1 VKLTVFVR
9 DMGNL
14 PLYRRAR
21 NRFFASVTPPAAPR
35 RDFGRSFAAVRRG
48 PYRRRSDRRSG
59 RLAMND
65 VVAEIQ
71 RRWAEAFARADPGAL
86 ASLYAED
93 ALFFGSMPDLY
104 RQRSGVQHYF
114 ETLPSGYE
122 GAAFGETH
130 AVEINP
136 ELMISAGFVT
146 FTAKRDGEHFS
157 LLYRMSWTLV
167 RSRGE
172 WKISSHHA
180 SPKNPAELPASV
192 AADMISARS
201 ERLVRGVTATARHE
215 R

>member
-21 NRFFASVTPPAAPR
+21 NRFFASVTPPAAAGATLVEVSR
-35 RDFGRSFAAVRRG
+35 LFGE
-48 PYRRRSDRRSG
+48 
-59 RLAMND
+59 D

-104 RQRSGVQHYF
+104 RQRSGVQLYF

-146 FTAKRDGEHFS
+146 FTAKRDGDHFS

-172 WKISSHHA
+172 WKILSHHA